1 MTAVVVG
8 LNPSIAHEVG
18 LRALR
23 EALNKRDN
31 KIVPAEELLKMA
43 ESVLKSNSFKFN
55 NKTKQHILGTTIGIN
70 LPHLYVCIFMS
81 NLEVKF
87 FFCTNVYKRR
97 MLRTVKNS
105 SNPLVP
111 DGLILLFA

>member
-31 KIVPAEELLKMA
+31 KIVPRQNRLC
-43 ESVLKSNSFKFN
+43 
-55 NKTKQHILGTTIGIN
+55 TQKQ
-70 LPHLYVCIFMS
+70 
-81 NLEVKF
+81 F
-87 FFCTNVYKRR
+87 FQ
-97 MLRTVKNS
+97 
-105 SNPLVP
+105 
-111 DGLILLFA
+111 I